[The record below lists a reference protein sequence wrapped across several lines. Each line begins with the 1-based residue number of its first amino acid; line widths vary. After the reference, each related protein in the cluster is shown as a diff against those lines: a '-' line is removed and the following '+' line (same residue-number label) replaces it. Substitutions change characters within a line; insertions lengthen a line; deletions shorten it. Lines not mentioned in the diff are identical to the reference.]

1 MRYVPLR
8 ALTLAELAS
17 SVLQR
22 NGPWH
27 GDELAPRRLVVAL
40 LLSAGAAASAPP
52 SIRGTVGRGATSA
65 PPSPSRHDPWRLLR
79 CVWIRV
85 IAIARIQR

>member
-52 SIRGTVGRGATSA
+52 SIRGSVGAMRRTRRPRRRVMIRGDSSDVCGSA
-65 PPSPSRHDPWRLLR
+65 
-79 CVWIRV
+79 
-85 IAIARIQR
+85 